1 MFHASGLKEV
11 TDVRLVV
18 PLKTFEAQLYELLN
32 RQFSPMITDVNDEQS
47 EKAIPL
53 T

>member
-11 TDVRLVV
+11 TDVRPVH
-18 PLKTFEAQLYELLN
+18 PLKMFEAQLYELLN

-47 EKAIPL
+47 EKAIPP